1 MKPACLLVVL
11 TWLLP
16 AIGLAQAPLR
26 HNLFAQPKLSAP
38 QAKGQAPAA
47 SEEASAAIARR
58 WPRLS
63 SVLSAGDASIA
74 VLDGVLLR
82 LNESVGGYR
91 LVRVGD
97 RSALLSFK
105 GEQMLVHMN
114 GTVES
119 VPSTK
124 PPKEK
129 P

>member
-1 MKPACLLVVL
+1 MKPVAGLVAAL
-11 TWLLP
+11 AWLAP
-16 AIGLAQAPLR
+16 VCGLAQVPLR
-26 HNLFAQPKLSAP
+26 HDLFAQPKLSA
-38 QAKGQAPAA
+38 QLTKSAAPADESTVTA
-47 SEEASAAIARR
+47 PRR

-63 SVLSAGDASIA
+63 SVLSAGDASMA

-82 LNESVGGYR
+82 RNESVGGYR

-97 RSALLSFK
+97 RSALLAFK
-105 GEQMLVHMN
+105 GEQVWVHMN

-119 VPSTK
+119 DPSAK